1 MKLLNGEQIEN
12 NQWFS
17 EKELKN
23 MEKKKKLKII
33 GQEDKGE
40 WDVNDSLSVK
50 LMVKNMKTVEV
61 KVFQLNSEEYYL
73 KHMK

>member
-1 MKLLNGEQIEN
+1 
-12 NQWFS
+12 
-17 EKELKN
+17 